1 MSQIFSLRILEDKS
15 EQFWPLFLRDEDFA
29 KLANDI
35 GDILL
40 DNIHWFGDESLEQQ
54 ILALCLVSL

>member
-1 MSQIFSLRILEDKS
+1 MSQILSLRILEDKR

-40 DNIHWFGDESLEQQ
+40 DDIHWFGDESLEQQ

>member
-15 EQFWPLFLRDEDFA
+15 EQFWPLFLRDEDFT

-40 DNIHWFGDESLEQQ
+40 DDIHWFGDESLEQQ